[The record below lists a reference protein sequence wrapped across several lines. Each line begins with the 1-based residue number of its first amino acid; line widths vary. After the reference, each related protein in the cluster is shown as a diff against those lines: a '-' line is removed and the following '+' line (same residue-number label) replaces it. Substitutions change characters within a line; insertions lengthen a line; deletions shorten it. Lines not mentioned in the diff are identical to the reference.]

1 MLFQSFKD
9 KEEQKTGKAK
19 SGNQSVIP
27 AMKRRSLIKKEPCA
41 SDSDAI
47 EEYCDSDF
55 DRHLR
60 LIAHAPS

>member
-1 MLFQSFKD
+1 MLFKSFED
-9 KEEQKTGKAK
+9 NEEQKIGKAK

-27 AMKRRSLIKKEPCA
+27 AMECRSLIEEEPCA
-41 SDSDAI
+41 RNGDAI
-47 EEYCDSDF
+47 EEYRDSDS